1 MPPLDLLA
9 RLHYLAL
16 VSRRMGGSPLLAA
29 PRKKL
34 PGGGTELTGYRDY
47 APGDD
52 WRQIHWTWCA
62 RRDELLVKLFEGD
75 ADRHVYLL
83 VDGSASMGFGRP
95 AKIELARRIAAA
107 LGYAALADLQR
118 LGAAVFAQGLVADL
132 PPLRQVARFGR
143 LLEFLDAVRPGGTQT
158 DLARSAAAFIRRFP
172 RPGPLVVLSDLYDPG
187 GFTRGLDLL
196 RHAGYEPRLVHL
208 VDPEDARTD
217 ISGDLEL
224 ADAESQAVRETTV
237 TERAARRYCA
247 LVADFHDRVAQ
258 YCRRHGMAWMRFAC
272 DAAEEDVL
280 LRVLGARRAPP
291 LAASQGAIPAT
302 PGTVRS
308 MVGGF
313 AGKKNTARRTGVT
326 P

>member
-1 MPPLDLLA
+1 MPLPVDLLT

-47 APGDD
+47 GPGDD

-83 VDGSASMGFGRP
+83 LDASPSMGFGRP
-95 AKIELARRIAAA
+95 PKLELARRIAAA

-118 LGAAVFAQGLVADL
+118 LGVAVFAHDLLADL

-143 LLEFLDAVRPGGTQT
+143 LVDFLGGLRAAGSQT

-172 RPGPLVVLSDLYDPG
+172 QPGPTVVLSDLYDPG
-187 GFTRGLDLL
+187 GFHRGLDLL
-196 RHAGYEPRLVHL
+196 RYAGYEPRLVHVVDYEDVRTGLLGDMEL
-208 VDPEDARTD
+208 VDA
-217 ISGDLEL
+217 EL
-224 ADAESQAVRETTV
+224 QVVREVTV
-237 TERAARRYCA
+237 TEQAARRYCS
-247 LVADFHDRVAQ
+247 LVADFQLNVVR
-258 YCRRHGMAWMRFAC
+258 YCRRHGMVWMRFAC
-272 DAAEEDVL
+272 DAAEDDVL
-280 LRVLGARRAPP
+280 PRVLGARRAP
-291 LAASQGAIPAT
+291 LAASPEPIPPT
-302 PGTVRS
+302 QS
-308 MVGGF
+308 EGF
-313 AGKKNTARRTGVT
+313 GRNKKVNVTGV
-326 P
+326 PR